1 VNKPIIICVDD
12 ERAVLSRLQLELLEA
27 LGDEYLIE
35 TAEGG
40 EEALAL
46 FKELQKNNYEIPL
59 IISSSALPGMPGD
72 ELLKHIHALSPKTFK
87 IMLANQ
93 TNTEAVINAL
103 NHANLYR
110 HILKPWES
118 GELILT
124 VYEAIK
130 SYFKDQL
137 LEEQNKA
144 LQEMNG
150 TLQEHTQALSQT
162 LNHLKATQQELI
174 QSEKMVTLGQLVAG
188 VTHELN
194 TPLAAIRASV
204 GNIANFLDQTLEQL
218 PTFFN
223 VLCSDYQQYIS
234 TLVKKSI
241 QQKTLLTSKEKRQLR
256 KALVPQLEKHAI
268 LDAATIADTLVEMGI
283 YDSIENFLPLLKH
296 PESQN
301 ILETAYTLASLQRNA
316 QTITLASE
324 RATKVMLALKSFAH
338 YDQTGKKMQANLIDG
353 IETVLI
359 LYHNQLKHGV
369 EVIKN
374 YAQLPPVTCYPD
386 ELNQVWTN
394 IVHNALQAM
403 NNKGTL
409 KIDVAMPKDNQVLIS
424 FTDSGPGIPNEI
436 KPKIFE
442 PFFTTK
448 PTGEGS
454 GLGLDIVKKII
465 DKHDG
470 KITVTSKPGKT
481 TFNVYLP
488 IN

>member
-1 VNKPIIICVDD
+1 
-12 ERAVLSRLQLELLEA
+12 
-27 LGDEYLIE
+27 
-35 TAEGG
+35 
-40 EEALAL
+40 
-46 FKELQKNNYEIPL
+46 
-59 IISSSALPGMPGD
+59 
-72 ELLKHIHALSPKTFK
+72 
-87 IMLANQ
+87 
-93 TNTEAVINAL
+93 
-103 NHANLYR
+103 
-110 HILKPWES
+110 
-118 GELILT
+118 
-124 VYEAIK
+124 
-130 SYFKDQL
+130 
-137 LEEQNKA
+137 
-144 LQEMNG
+144 
-150 TLQEHTQALSQT
+150 
-162 LNHLKATQQELI
+162 
-174 QSEKMVTLGQLVAG
+174 
-188 VTHELN
+188 
-194 TPLAAIRASV
+194 V